1 MSSLIIT
8 TIQSDLKWEDKDLNL
23 SMFENKIKSIQDK
36 TQVVILPEMFT
47 TGFSMNP
54 ALLAEDMHGETMNWI
69 KRVSME
75 NKIILT
81 GSIIVKENDSYFNRL
96 IWMLPNGE
104 YCFYDKRHLFAFAE
118 EHKYYQS
125 GNKRLITSVNG
136 WKINLQIC
144 YDLRFPVWGRQQ
156 VVNQNNEA
164 EYDLLIYVANWPKK
178 RRNAWKTLLC
188 ARAIENQCYV
198 IGVNRVGLDNNSQE
212 YSGDSMII
220 NPMGEIDYHKEN
232 VEDVYTTVLNKN
244 NLSEIRNNFP
254 FLSDADSFNIYT

>member
-1 MSSLIIT
+1 MI
-8 TIQSDLKWEDKDLNL
+8 
-23 SMFENKIKSIQDK
+23 
-36 TQVVILPEMFT
+36 
-47 TGFSMNP
+47 
-54 ALLAEDMHGETMNWI
+54 
-69 KRVSME
+69 
-75 NKIILT
+75 
-81 GSIIVKENDSYFNRL
+81 
-96 IWMLPNGE
+96 
-104 YCFYDKRHLFAFAE
+104 
-118 EHKYYQS
+118 
-125 GNKRLITSVNG
+125 
-136 WKINLQIC
+136 
-144 YDLRFPVWGRQQ
+144 
-156 VVNQNNEA
+156 NQNNEA